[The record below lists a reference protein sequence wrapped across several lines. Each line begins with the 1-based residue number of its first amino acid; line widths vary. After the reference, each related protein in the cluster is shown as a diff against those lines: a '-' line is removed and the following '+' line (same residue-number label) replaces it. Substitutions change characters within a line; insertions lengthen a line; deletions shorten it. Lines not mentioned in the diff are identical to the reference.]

1 MNHVL
6 IAKLRRGTA
15 LAIAGLTAGAAMT
28 VTLSVPASAH
38 GIATADVPASPSVRY
53 GAIAYAPADK
63 IGVAWDQR
71 TRAHAG
77 QAALEKCGA
86 KNCEV
91 LSSFIRCGAL
101 ASDGS
106 HYQGGFGLVRGM
118 AEDDA
123 INRLGG
129 GRIVAWACN

>member
-6 IAKLRRGTA
+6 TAKLRRGA
-15 LAIAGLTAGAAMT
+15 AHAVAALTAWAALT
-28 VTLSVPASAH
+28 VSLPTSAH
-38 GIATADVPASPSVRY
+38 GVATADVPASPSVRY

-71 TRAHAG
+71 TRAQAG
-77 QAALEKCGA
+77 QAALAKCGA
-86 KNCEV
+86 QNCEI
-91 LSSFIRCGAL
+91 LSTFIRCGAL
-101 ASDGS
+101 ATDGS
-106 HYQGGFGLVRGM
+106 HYQGGLGWARRM